1 MLPVQDT
8 HEMAT
13 IHDVAA
19 EAGVSIATVS
29 RVLNNTDY
37 VSDEVRERVLAAAEK
52 LHYRPNR
59 VAQSLRSSR
68 SQTIGVLV
76 PQIDQPFFSK
86 LTFAIQQALH
96 KNDYYTL
103 VANTMEARQQE
114 KQYLHMLLEQRVD
127 GVLIVPTGHSQDAFE
142 SLNSNGIPTVIIDR
156 DVTDLDTADR
166 VLCDNRQGAQEA
178 MQYLIER
185 GHRSICVIGGPA
197 YSSAVQ
203 QRIAGCK
210 RAIEEADTSINCDF
224 ITLELPEFELGYSTA
239 IDRLNRDTRP
249 TAIFALSDVTA
260 VGVIHAARRL
270 DIRVPDDL
278 SVVGFDD
285 IALASYS
292 IPSLT
297 TVTQPVEAMGVKA
310 VELLMERI
318 QEERDTRKTI
328 FFDLSLVVR
337 QSTRQHD

>member
-13 IHDVAA
+13 IHDVAE
-19 EAGVSIATVS
+19 EARVSIATVS
-29 RVLNNTDY
+29 RVLNGTDY
-37 VSDEVRERVLAAAEK
+37 VSEKVRERVLAAAEK

-59 VAQSLRSSR
+59 VAQSLRSNR

-76 PQIDQPFFSK
+76 PQIDQLFFSK
-86 LTFAIQQALH
+86 LTFAIQQALYE
-96 KNDYYTL
+96 NDYYTL
-103 VANTMEARQQE
+103 VANTMETRQQE

-127 GVLIVPTGHSQDAFE
+127 GVLIVPTGHSQDAFD

-156 DVTDLDTADR
+156 DVPGLDTTDR
-166 VLCDNRQGAQEA
+166 VLCDNRQGAQDA
-178 MQYLIER
+178 MRYLIEL

-197 YSSAVQ
+197 YSPPIQ

-210 RAIEEADTSINCDF
+210 RAVEEADTPVDCDF

-239 IDRLNRDTRP
+239 IDRLDRDTRP

-260 VGVIHAARRL
+260 IGVIHAARHL
-270 DIRVPDDL
+270 DIHVPDNL
-278 SVVGFDD
+278 SVIGFDD

-297 TVTQPVEAMGVKA
+297 TVAQPIETMGTTA
-310 VELLMERI
+310 VDLLMERI
-318 QEERDTRKTI
+318 NDERDTHRTI
-328 FFDLSLVVR
+328 LFDLSLVVR
-337 QSTRQHD
+337 QSTRHYA